1 MNHVWESSYVND
13 SLQDAVD
20 VVDVDISYLTGIG
33 FFAGGRLVMFGSV
46 YDSYITVNSVI
57 GHLETVW

>member
-1 MNHVWESSYVND
+1 
-13 SLQDAVD
+13 VD

-57 GHLETVW
+57 GHLETVG